1 MLSELLK
8 NKNLFYQ
15 LFLIDK
21 EIAEQYRQ
29 MKCPYCG
36 GTLHYANYYRKPR
49 GEPED
54 INEEC
59 FIRFSLCCSQ
69 EGCRRRIIPHSCRFL
84 GRKVYWFV
92 NILIVVYECQNS
104 EDCIFRLSKLYD
116 ISRYT
121 LKRWL
126 LFFKNV
132 FPVSSQWQKIR
143 GLVKASIKN
152 SELPSIL
159 VKFFL
164 NIKTSA
170 QDAVVSCLKFLSQ
183 GFSLHIKIRDG

>member
-8 NKNLFYQ
+8 NKSLFYQ

-54 INEEC
+54 IDEEC
-59 FIRFSLCCSQ
+59 FIRFSLCCGQ
-69 EGCRRRIIPHSCRFL
+69 EGCRRRVIPHSCRFS
-84 GRKVYWFV
+84 GRKIYWFV

-104 EDCIFRLSKLYD
+104 KKCIFELSKLYGHIRLSSVKL
-116 ISRYT
+116 ISFIFRPQNCIT
-121 LKRWL
+121 
-126 LFFKNV
+126 
-132 FPVSSQWQKIR
+132 
-143 GLVKASIKN
+143 
-152 SELPSIL
+152 
-159 VKFFL
+159 
-164 NIKTSA
+164 
-170 QDAVVSCLKFLSQ
+170 D
-183 GFSLHIKIRDG
+183 